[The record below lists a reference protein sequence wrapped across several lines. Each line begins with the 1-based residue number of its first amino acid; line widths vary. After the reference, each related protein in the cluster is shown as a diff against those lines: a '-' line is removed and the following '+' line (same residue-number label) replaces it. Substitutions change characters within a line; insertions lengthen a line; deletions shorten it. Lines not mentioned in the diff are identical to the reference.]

1 MTVYCEEEEVVVPAE
16 EGEEE
21 EGEKE
26 EVSNGEEGEEE
37 KGEEEEVAQVSLNEH
52 EERTDERKKKAKSV
66 DKKVFFP
73 FCALHACCAS
83 FRCLIRKGKTLERRS
98 LQKSSLSNTTWE
110 PIASQIRVN
119 NARN

>member
-1 MTVYCEEEEVVVPAE
+1 MGNTMTVYCEEEEVVVPAE

-21 EGEKE
+21 E
-26 EVSNGEEGEEE
+26 
-37 KGEEEEVAQVSLNEH
+37 VAQVSLNEHEH
-52 EERTDERKKKAKSV
+52 EERTDERKKEKKQ

-98 LQKSSLSNTTWE
+98 LQKSSMSNTTWE

>member
-1 MTVYCEEEEVVVPAE
+1 MVVPAE

-52 EERTDERKKKAKSV
+52 EERTDERKKERK
-66 DKKVFFP
+66 
-73 FCALHACCAS
+73 CGQES
-83 FRCLIRKGKTLERRS
+83 FLSFLCSPRLLCFVSLFDPKGE
-98 LQKSSLSNTTWE
+98 N
-110 PIASQIRVN
+110 P
-119 NARN
+119 

>member
-52 EERTDERKKKAKSV
+52 EERRDERKKEKSV

-110 PIASQIRVN
+110 PIASQILVN